1 MNRDL
6 WTALVRQSPDA
17 LVVTRGP
24 DDEIIL
30 WNPRAEAVLGYSAQE
45 AIGARLDPLIQPFGR
60 GGRPHAEDGE
70 ETVRRC
76 KSGLLIY
83 VNAATQ
89 PLLDEQGLPW
99 ATLHRFTD
107 ITRLRVGRAARLV
120 ESRYRDLVD
129 SMPDAIV
136 MVNDAGHIIL
146 VNRQLEHLFG
156 YQGAELLG
164 HPIEVLVPE
173 RYRGRHSH
181 HRGNYLST
189 PRLRPMGAGLE
200 LFGRRKDGSEF
211 PVEISL
217 SPLETDDGPLVS
229 AAVRDITERKRFEQA
244 LREKNEEL
252 QRANQAK
259 NRFLATMSHEL
270 RTPLNAIIGFT
281 GLMLM
286 RLSGPLTA
294 DQDKQLTAVQSSGKH
309 LLSLINDLLDLAK
322 IESERVEMSI
332 EAVVWQQ
339 VIGDV
344 ADTLRPAA
352 MAKGLTLTVE
362 APDAPVVAPANRR
375 ALHQIILNLANNA
388 IKYTRQGSVRLQLS
402 QGVVGQ
408 RLVTEVAVQD
418 TGVGIQPRD
427 QERLFQAFM
436 QVGSASPEIEGT
448 GLGLYLCRKLADL
461 LGGHIA
467 LHSTPGVGSRF
478 SFRVE
483 SDEVAS

>member
-1 MNRDL
+1 MDKDL
-6 WTALVRQSPDA
+6 WSELVQQSPDA
-17 LVVTRGP
+17 LVVTGFP
-24 DDEIIL
+24 DDHIIL
-30 WNPRAEAVLGYSAQE
+30 WNPQAEAVLGYCAEE
-45 AIGARLDPLIQPFGR
+45 ALGARLPPLIMPFGKD
-60 GGRPHAEDGE
+60 GLPQSSDGE
-70 ETVRRC
+70 EAVRRC
-76 KSGLLIY
+76 KNGLLIY

-89 PLLDEQGLPW
+89 ALVGSDGQQWG
-99 ATLHRFTD
+99 TLHRYTD
-107 ITRLRVGRAARLV
+107 ITRLRVSRTARLV
-120 ESRYRDLVD
+120 ERRYRDLVD

-156 YQGAELLG
+156 YEGSELLG

-173 RYRGRHSH
+173 RYRARHSH

-189 PRLRPMGAGLE
+189 PRLRPMGEGLE

-244 LREKNEEL
+244 LREKNDEL
-252 QRANQAK
+252 QKANQAK

-332 EAVVWQQ
+332 EP
-339 VIGDV
+339 V
-344 ADTLRPAA
+344 AWLEVLEEVAAALRPAA
-352 MAKGLTLTVE
+352 MAKGLSLSVQ
-362 APDAPVVAPANRR
+362 APATPIVASINRR
-375 ALHQIILNLANNA
+375 ALHQITLNLANNA
-388 IKYTRQGSVRLQLS
+388 VKYTRAGEVRLELS
-402 QGVVGQ
+402 QRLEGHCLRTELAVV
-408 RLVTEVAVQD
+408 D
-418 TGVGIQPRD
+418 TGVGIQAED

-436 QVGSASPEIEGT
+436 QVGSASPDIEGT

-467 LHSTPGVGSRF
+467 LQSTVGVGSRF
-478 SFRVE
+478 SFHIE
-483 SDEVAS
+483 TEVKP